1 MASVST
7 VGFLK
12 CIDKLLATRQSS
24 PLGYFPC
31 MQKFS
36 VLSLLKGAIGR
47 GGLQP
52 HWRKPEPKPH
62 YDVII
67 IGGGGHGLST
77 AYYLAKEFGITNVAV
92 LEKGWLGSGNV
103 GRNTTA
109 IRSNYLLHE
118 NQLFYEASMKMWE
131 GLSQELNYNVMFS
144 QRGVL
149 NIGHSPAQMDGFV
162 RRGNQM
168 RLNGIDAELFTREQV
183 EAALPGID
191 MSRQA
196 RFPIEGGLMQRR
208 AGTARHDA
216 VAWGYA
222 RAADARGVD
231 LIENCEVTGFLR
243 GAGGITGVQTT
254 RGEIRARK
262 TAAAVAGS
270 TGQVLALAGVERLP
284 IESHVLQAFI
294 SEGLKPIID
303 TVATFGGG
311 HLYFGQTD
319 KGGLIFGGD
328 IDGYNSYAS
337 RGNLPVVEDVMS
349 EMAALFPNL
358 AGVRLLRSWG
368 GIMDM
373 SMDGAP
379 IIDSGPLPGMYLNC
393 GWCYGGFKAT
403 PISGLC
409 FAHAI
414 ARDEP
419 HPLAAPFTLDRFH
432 RGLVIDD
439 KGAGA
444 TPKWH

>member
-1 MASVST
+1 
-7 VGFLK
+7 
-12 CIDKLLATRQSS
+12 
-24 PLGYFPC
+24 
-31 MQKFS
+31 MQRFS

-47 GGLQP
+47 GTLQQ
-52 HWRKPEPKPH
+52 HWRKPEPKQH
-62 YDVII
+62 YDVVI

-118 NQLFYEASMKMWE
+118 NQLFYEASMRMWE

-168 RLNGIDAELFTREQV
+168 RLNGIDAELFTPEQV

-191 MSRQA
+191 MSRNA

-231 LIENCEVTGFLR
+231 LIENCEVVGFLR
-243 GAGGITGVQTT
+243 DGEHITGVKTT
-254 RGEIRARK
+254 RGDIGAKK
-262 TAAAVAGS
+262 TAVAVAGS
-270 TGQVLALAGVERLP
+270 TGQVMALAGVERMP

-379 IIDSGPLPGMYLNC
+379 IIGKGPLPGMYLNC

-409 FAHAI
+409 FAHTI
-414 ARDEP
+414 AKDEP
-419 HPLAAPFTLDRFH
+419 HPLSAPFTLDRFH

-439 KGAGA
+439 KGMGA